1 MERAVK
7 GGTCTGT
14 LSPAPARHYL
24 TKTSDFQYDIRQGH
38 EGDGERR

>member
-7 GGTCTGT
+7 GGTCAGT

-24 TKTSDFQYDIRQGH
+24 AGAPDVDYDIEPGQ
-38 EGDGERR
+38 EGDVKRR